1 ALLSP
6 VIVVLA
12 VLFIPLLDLGMA
24 VIRRTRQ
31 GLSPMHADKMHLHHR
46 LLQLGHSQRRAVLL
60 IYMWAGLLAFG
71 AVSLTLFDPVLVAW
85 AFVAGLLIAVLISL
99 VPRLKSRSR
108 SEGVGK

>member
-1 ALLSP
+1 
-6 VIVVLA
+6 
-12 VLFIPLLDLGMA
+12 
-24 VIRRTRQ
+24 
-31 GLSPMHADKMHLHHR
+31 
-46 LLQLGHSQRRAVLL
+46 
-60 IYMWAGLLAFG
+60 MWAGLLAFG